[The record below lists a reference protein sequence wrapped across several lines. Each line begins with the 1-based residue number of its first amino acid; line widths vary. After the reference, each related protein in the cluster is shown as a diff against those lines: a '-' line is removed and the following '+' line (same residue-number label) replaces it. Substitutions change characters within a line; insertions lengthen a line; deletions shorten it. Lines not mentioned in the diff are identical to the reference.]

1 MKRLL
6 VVTLIAGYSTLALA
20 DVKVGVIVGATGPG
34 ASLGIPYKNT
44 FGILPKTLGGE
55 KVEYI
60 VLDDGTD
67 PTNAVTNAKKLVLE
81 DKVDLIIGS
90 TSVPTALAVV
100 DVANETKTPQISI
113 SPLPGSNGKSP
124 WAFSVPQ
131 SMAIM
136 MKANLDHM
144 KLNGVK
150 TVAFIGFADAL
161 GDQIFNGFAPQAE
174 AAGIKIVVAERYART
189 DTSVVG
195 QVLKVLAAKPDAVL
209 LGGSGTPGALPHI
222 TLIERGY
229 KGPIYQNH
237 AVVNKDFL
245 RVGGKSVE
253 GAIVPTGPV
262 IVADQLPDSNPTK
275 KVSLQYIKAYEGMF
289 GPGSSNAFSA
299 YSYDAYLLADR
310 AVAIALKKS
319 KPGTPEFREA
329 IRDALESTKE
339 LVGTHGVYSMTRTD
353 HTGVDSRAV
362 VLVRIENAGWK
373 LIK

>member
-1 MKRLL
+1 MFKTLVLL
-6 VVTLIAGYSTLALA
+6 SFSLPTLAMA

-44 FGILPKTLGGE
+44 FSILPKTLGGE

-60 VLDDGTD
+60 ILDDGTD
-67 PTNAVTNAKKLVLE
+67 PTSAVKNAKKLVLE

-90 TSVPTALAVV
+90 TSVPTALSVV
-100 DVANETKTPQISI
+100 DVANENKTPQISI
-113 SPLPGSNGKSP
+113 SPLPGSNGKSA

-131 SMAIM
+131 SMTIM

-161 GDQIFNGFAPQAE
+161 GDQLFNGFAPQAE
-174 AAGIKIVVAERYART
+174 AAGLKIVANERYART

-195 QVLKVLAAKPDAVL
+195 QVLKVLATKPDAIL

-310 AVAIALKKS
+310 AVAIALKKA

-339 LVGTHGVYSMTRTD
+339 LVGTHGVYSMTKTD